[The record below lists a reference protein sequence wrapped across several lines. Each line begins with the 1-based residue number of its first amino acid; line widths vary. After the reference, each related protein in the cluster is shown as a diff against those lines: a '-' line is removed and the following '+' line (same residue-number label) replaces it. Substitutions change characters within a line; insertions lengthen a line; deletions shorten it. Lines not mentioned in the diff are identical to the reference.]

1 MKAIAIIPA
10 RYASTRF
17 PGKILAEFEGRPMIE
32 HVYRRATEATRLS
45 EVFIATEDARV
56 EKAVQAF
63 GGTAIMTS
71 PDCPS
76 GTDRVAEAARGVA
89 TRSVTARGVAA
100 RNITADVIVNVQGDE
115 PCIHPQAI
123 DDLVEIFIEE
133 PETRMATLCVRIQ
146 DREMFLSPNVV
157 KVIVD
162 NRGLARYFSRAP
174 IPHDREHPGEP
185 VHAFKHLG
193 IYAYRPDAL
202 QQFVS
207 WPPGRLEQIEKLE
220 QLRALENGMDIRV
233 VETLHDSIGID
244 TPEELEKLKN
254 TLLKPRRF

>member
-17 PGKILAEFEGRPMIE
+17 PGKVLAEFEGRPMIE
-32 HVYRRATEATRLS
+32 HVYRRASEATRLS
-45 EVFIATEDARV
+45 EVLIATEDARV
-56 EKAVQAF
+56 EKAVRAF

-71 PDCPS
+71 PDCAS
-76 GTDRVAEAARGVA
+76 GTDRVAEAS
-89 TRSVTARGVAA
+89 RSVAA
-100 RNITADVIVNVQGDE
+100 RSITADVIVNVQGDE
-115 PCIHPQAI
+115 PRIHPQAI
-123 DDLVEIFIEE
+123 DDLVEVFIEE
-133 PETRMATLCVRIQ
+133 PETRMATLCVRLR

-202 QQFVS
+202 ERFVS
-207 WPPGRLEQIEKLE
+207 WPPGQLEQIEKLE

-233 VETLHDSIGID
+233 VETIHDSIGID

-254 TLLKPRRF
+254 ILLKTS